1 MGEVKVIKSTYG
13 INIQYLHGGIDI
25 PWAYVNEMVKNINT
39 KTNEAKL
46 EAKQL
51 LESVD

>member
-1 MGEVKVIKSTYG
+1 MGEVKIAKSTYG
-13 INIQYLHGGIDI
+13 INIQYMHSEIDI
-25 PWAYVNEMVKNINT
+25 PWKYVNEMVEDINA
-39 KTNEAKL
+39 KTNEAKF